1 MKTMVWF
8 AILVLA
14 ATFAACTPQQQQQ
27 TQSSAQQATQQ
38 TRKDASVAAKDAT
51 DAALD
56 VRIDAALAAEAGVN
70 AFHVKPSAHGGV
82 VTLSGTAPNA
92 TIDRT
97 ILTTVRAVPG
107 VKSVVNQIVVQR

>member
-1 MKTMVWF
+1 
-8 AILVLA
+8 
-14 ATFAACTPQQQQQ
+14 
-27 TQSSAQQATQQ
+27 
-38 TRKDASVAAKDAT
+38 
-51 DAALD
+51 
-56 VRIDAALAAEAGVN
+56 
-70 AFHVKPSAHGGV
+70 